1 MTRHTGNAPSG
12 LKPKEVRLDCL
23 LGRRV
28 LSRNN
33 EAVGRV
39 EEFRAEKRGSGAILT
54 EYVIGRTGLLER
66 LGVSV
71 RLLIGRHQP
80 GGYIARWDQ
89 LDISNPERPRLL
101 CTLAELRK
109 L

>member
-1 MTRHTGNAPSG
+1 MTRHTGRSASARESN
-12 LKPKEVRLDCL
+12 EVRLDCL

-28 LSRNN
+28 LGRNN
-33 EAVGRV
+33 EVVGRV
-39 EEFRAEKRGSGAILT
+39 EEFRAEKRGSGAVLT
-54 EYVIGRTGLLER
+54 EYVIGKMGLLER
-66 LGVSV
+66 LGVGL

-89 LDISNPERPRLL
+89 VDISNPERPRLL

>member
-1 MTRHTGNAPSG
+1 MTRHTGKSASD
-12 LKPKEVRLDCL
+12 LEPKEVRLDCL

-28 LSRNN
+28 LSRTN
-33 EAVGRV
+33 ETEGRV
-39 EEFRAEKRGSGAILT
+39 EEFRAEKRGTGAIVT
-54 EYVIGRTGLLER
+54 GYVIGRMGLLER
-66 LGVSV
+66 LGVGV

-89 LDISNPERPRLL
+89 LDITNPERPRLL
-101 CTLAELRK
+101 CTLRELRK

>member
-1 MTRHTGNAPSG
+1 MTRHTGKSPSD
-12 LKPKEVRLDCL
+12 LDPKDVRLDCL

-33 EAVGRV
+33 ETVGRV

-54 EYVIGRTGLLER
+54 EYVIGRMGLLER
-66 LGVSV
+66 LGVGF

-80 GGYIARWDQ
+80 AGFIARWDQ

-101 CTLAELRK
+101 CTPGELRK